1 MTVPCSHLSCSLPSP
16 SQSICIHSHTYN
28 ELLSERE
35 TAEVSDPA
43 RRRDE
48 ARWAAEWRSTRFASC
63 PRPATGRRPAIES
76 GRTPPSRTSPRS
88 PLSPVS
94 VPSRPSAGRA
104 LLRPDQ
110 AAPPPL
116 RQDHVLE
123 NFDGFRQALDLSHQT
138 RIEDLVVPDQRQRT
152 TREHSNVAHRVV
164 DGIGCRHEPFEARPT
179 VPVQREIRL
188 ISRPPRRLLRNPS
201 MAP

>member
-63 PRPATGRRPAIES
+63 PRPATGRQPAIES

-110 AAPPPL
+110 AAPPL

-164 DGIGCRHEPFEARPT
+164 DGIAVAMSLSRRGRLF
-179 VPVQREIRL
+179 QYSGEIRL